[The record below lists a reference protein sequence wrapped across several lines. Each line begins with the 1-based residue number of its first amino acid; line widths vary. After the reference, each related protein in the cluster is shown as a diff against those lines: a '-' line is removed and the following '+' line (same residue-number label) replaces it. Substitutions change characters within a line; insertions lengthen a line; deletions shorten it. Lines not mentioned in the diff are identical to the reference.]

1 MMQIKLLMKSLSH
14 FVQDIK
20 AIQKHQWKEMNIFDS
35 DQMMYFKCHKV
46 NFRRGGS
53 YIDSPDWIK
62 KKKATIDPKD
72 KDDKCF
78 QYAKQFH

>member
-1 MMQIKLLMKSLSH
+1 
-14 FVQDIK
+14 
-20 AIQKHQWKEMNIFDS
+20 MNIFDS
-35 DQMMYFKCHKV
+35 DQMMYFKCHKM

-62 KKKATIDPKD
+62 KEKATIDPKD